1 MTAFIIPTLASSYQF
16 NKKNAMTTF
25 INVNFY
31 QDLYQY
37 NDDLY
42 SHYSNEK
49 IVKQVIQQYHFNV
62 TTTFYKLS
70 AYYICINK
78 TGRLR

>member
-1 MTAFIIPTLASSYQF
+1 MTAFIIPTLANSYQF

-42 SHYSNEK
+42 QIFTLLEGKDSKTSYSA
-49 IVKQVIQQYHFNV
+49 VP
-62 TTTFYKLS
+62 L
-70 AYYICINK
+70 
-78 TGRLR
+78 